1 MRDRLSKRKKKI
13 QKDGK
18 VRTINNNVEV
28 LNISETKIQSGKNL
42 RENVPESNLGKNHI
56 INAKIIG
63 KKKINTEKDDVTKK
77 SEKRSFEGKGMTS
90 EQARSIKGISNLG
103 MKKPAWQ

>member
-1 MRDRLSKRKKKI
+1 M
-13 QKDGK
+13 
-18 VRTINNNVEV
+18 INNNNIEV
-28 LNISETKIQSGKNL
+28 LNISETKKQSGKNL

-63 KKKINTEKDDVTKK
+63 KTKINKENDDVIKK
-77 SEKRSFEGKGMTS
+77 SDKRSFEGKGMTS

-103 MKKPAWQ
+103 IKKPAWQ